1 MLNDRLNDAS
11 FKVSKPNNII
21 EGSYILTPMAHNLL
35 TIALAKIKRQH
46 ADPNLWH
53 GEIVI
58 SAQEY
63 ADIHQVSLQDAYKGL
78 KKSVLELQTSVII
91 CDGYYDEEKAELSD
105 DLANHGIYNDYVL
118 PNRPKHNN
126 FQRMKIHVNIVQ
138 KIAYADFGGYI
149 YFRFSDDITYLIKQG
164 HLEETLDYTAYE
176 YKNTIGLTTT
186 PAKRLYELAVKWRK
200 LKECKKSID
209 EWKILFGVHNK
220 YDEVAEF
227 KRWVLLPAIKQIN
240 EKSEFRLTL
249 RTQKLGRII
258 THFIIDI
265 ETKPNV
271 QNDLVAIQRDP
282 NVIDMFEGLSD
293 KENQIIKA
301 TADKYIAEKGITDLG
316 HRQNIYKK
324 AKEERWGLAKLDKQ
338 TAESQ
343 AQNNKITQQIKAERS
358 EQFKKAK
365 ERKML
370 ENENQKFIEYFESL
384 SSSEQAT
391 ILNMVKSEVN
401 KIPYIGQKFVKDI
414 ANSYKNVMYRQYF
427 KKVMK

>member
-1 MLNDRLNDAS
+1 
-11 FKVSKPNNII
+11 
-21 EGSYILTPMAHNLL
+21 
-35 TIALAKIKRQH
+35 
-46 ADPNLWH
+46 
-53 GEIVI
+53 
-58 SAQEY
+58 
-63 ADIHQVSLQDAYKGL
+63 
-78 KKSVLELQTSVII
+78 
-91 CDGYYDEEKAELSD
+91 
-105 DLANHGIYNDYVL
+105 
-118 PNRPKHNN
+118 
-126 FQRMKIHVNIVQ
+126 
-138 KIAYADFGGYI
+138 
-149 YFRFSDDITYLIKQG
+149 
-164 HLEETLDYTAYE
+164 
-176 YKNTIGLTTT
+176 
-186 PAKRLYELAVKWRK
+186 
-200 LKECKKSID
+200 
-209 EWKILFGVHNK
+209 
-220 YDEVAEF
+220 
-227 KRWVLLPAIKQIN
+227 
-240 EKSEFRLTL
+240 
-249 RTQKLGRII
+249 
-258 THFIIDI
+258 
-265 ETKPNV
+265 
-271 QNDLVAIQRDP
+271 
-282 NVIDMFEGLSD
+282 MFEGLSD